1 MTLKRPFWQILA
13 VLIAGGA
20 VAAWFATRGNSKT
33 DLYITATVEKGDIEA
48 NVSAVGVLQ
57 PFEYV
62 DVGTQVTGQL
72 KTLHV
77 DIGDQ
82 VKEKDLV
89 AEIDPTLFVAR
100 VDQIK
105 ATLQTLQAQLVDRLA
120 QQRFAEQQNAR
131 NKQLFTSDAVSE
143 EALQQS
149 AAQEEQA
156 VAQVAALRAQIQ
168 QTQSQLIETEA
179 NLRYTKIYAP
189 MTGTVV
195 SCPARQGQTL
205 VANQQAPI
213 IMRIADLSTM
223 TVWAQTSEADV
234 PMISIGMPVYFNTLG
249 QPERRW
255 YGKVRQI
262 LPTPE
267 ILNNVILYNVLFD
280 VDNSDLA
287 LKPQMSAQVYFVL
300 AKAEN
305 ALQVPVAALQ
315 PAKQAREK
323 AAAGTKKPKEAKK
336 AEGRT
341 FTVRVLK
348 DGELEQRT
356 VMVGIQ
362 TRLFAQVLSGL
373 SEGETVVVGTS
384 TEKKQSDSKPLP
396 GSVPP
401 RH

>member
-1 MTLKRPFWQILA
+1 MTLKRPFWQILV
-13 VLIAGGA
+13 VLVAGGA
-20 VAAWFATRGNSKT
+20 AAAWFATRSNSKT
-33 DLYITATVEKGDIEA
+33 ALYITATVEKGDIEA

-72 KTLHV
+72 KTLLV
-77 DIGDQ
+77 DVGDQ
-82 VKEKDLV
+82 VKQKDLV

-105 ATLQTLQAQLVDRLA
+105 ATLQTLQAQLLDRLA
-120 QQRFAEQQNAR
+120 QQRLAEQQNTR
-131 NKQLFTSDAVSE
+131 NKQLFASDAASE
-143 EALQQS
+143 EALEQS
-149 AAQEEQA
+149 TAQEEQA
-156 VAQVAALRAQIQ
+156 VAQVAALRAEIQ

-189 MTGTVV
+189 MAGTVV

-234 PMISIGMPVYFNTLG
+234 PKISIGMPVYFNTLG

-267 ILNNVILYNVLFD
+267 TLNNVILYNVLFD

-315 PAKQAREK
+315 PSKPAKERPAPSLKR
-323 AAAGTKKPKEAKK
+323 PKEAKK
-336 AEGRT
+336 AKERT
-341 FTVRVLK
+341 FTVRVVK
-348 DGELEQRT
+348 DGEIEQRT
-356 VMVGIQ
+356 VTTGIQ

-373 SEGETVVVGTS
+373 SEGETVIVGTS
-384 TEKKQSDSKPLP
+384 TNKEKTDSQPLL
-396 GSVPP
+396 GAAQ